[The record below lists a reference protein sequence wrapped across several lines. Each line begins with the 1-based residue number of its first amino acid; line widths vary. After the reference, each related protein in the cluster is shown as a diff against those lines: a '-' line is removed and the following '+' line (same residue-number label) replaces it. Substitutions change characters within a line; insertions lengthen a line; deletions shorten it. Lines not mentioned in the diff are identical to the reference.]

1 MRLECLQKE
10 TRGRGKSGAILGGKA
25 TDIDKITVWSGG
37 ATRVD
42 VLCCNAYWWC
52 ATVRH
57 AERWGRDLWRWLV
70 LQRA

>member
-25 TDIDKITVWSGG
+25 TDIDKITVWPGG

-42 VLCCNAYWWC
+42 VLCYNAY
-52 ATVRH
+52 
-57 AERWGRDLWRWLV
+57 
-70 LQRA
+70 